1 MERIICLAAGYL
13 CGLFQTGYI
22 YGKLHGIDIRSY
34 GSGNSGSTNAL
45 RVMGKKAGLTVFVGD
60 FLKTVIPC
68 FITRLLFKDQP
79 ELMYV
84 YMLYTG
90 LGVILGHNFPFY
102 LGFKGGK
109 GIAATA
115 GIIFSIDW
123 RLTVICLSCFILLV
137 AVTRY
142 VRFFSG
148 ICDPSCLG
156 RSTESP
162 RSLWPDTGKT
172 GVYSCDSRDHG
183 HGLLAPPGEYRPS
196 FKGHGK

>member
-123 RLTVICLSCFILLV
+123 R
-137 AVTRY
+137 
-142 VRFFSG
+142 FFSG

-196 FKGHGK
+196 FKGNGK